1 MTTLEKIRAEI
12 IEMNGLDYVEPI
24 SCEEVLDIIDKYE
37 EQEPTSPCDL
47 CRYDYMD
54 GVCGDC
60 PAMAKMVEPT
70 CDTCEYNTAAFMPC
84 NACEDKSEYKQRK

>member
-12 IEMNGLDYVEPI
+12 QK
-24 SCEEVLDIIDKYE
+24 VLDKERDFSTESAKAQALALFWVLEIIDKYA

-47 CRYDYMD
+47 CRYDYLD

-60 PAMAKMVEPT
+60 PAMAKGGGE
-70 CDTCEYNTAAFMPC
+70 
-84 NACEDKSEYKQRK
+84 